1 MRGISFCFLQHE
13 AVGRSGS
20 MRSATAVE
28 LPLHTPFL
36 NTTQEEARSACTRGQ
51 HIMHNGYGSD
61 DFLASSAASGKLHII
76 ILMSELFR

>member
-1 MRGISFCFLQHE
+1 
-13 AVGRSGS
+13 
-20 MRSATAVE
+20 MRSASTVE

-36 NTTQEEARSACTRGQ
+36 NTTRQEEARSGCTRGQ
-51 HIMHNGYGSD
+51 HIMHNGYGSN